1 MRGTSQRSLEAVR
14 AGFAPVLRAAGE
26 GAAELGEQ
34 LFTVLDALDGSAAL
48 LRALA
53 NPARDAA
60 SKAGLVRGVL
70 GGKAD
75 DRVVDVLVE
84 LVAQRWSA
92 DADLAQAVEDLA
104 VGATLA
110 SAQARGTLE
119 TVENELFTLMRSL
132 IGSPSDVRSMLSAP
146 HVTESE
152 RIRLL
157 ETILDGRGDEAT
169 RRLARRA
176 VGLRRGRRFV
186 ATLSWYMEIAAGMR
200 DRLVGL
206 ATVSVPLTEAQT
218 DRIGSLLAQAYGKP
232 VQLNVV
238 VDPSVV
244 GGLRIQVGDDV
255 VEATVLARMVDA
267 RRRMAS

>member
-1 MRGTSQRSLEAVR
+1 MRGTSQRSLEVVR
-14 AGFAPVLRAAGE
+14 AGFAPVLRDAGE

-48 LRALA
+48 LRGLA
-53 NPARDAA
+53 DPARDAA
-60 SKAGLVRGVL
+60 AKAGLVRGIL

-75 DRVVDVLVE
+75 DRVVAVLVD

-92 DADLAQAVEDLA
+92 DADLAEAVEDLA

-110 SAQARGTLE
+110 SARSRGTLE
-119 TVENELFTLMRSL
+119 TVENELFTIVRSL
-132 IGSPSDVRSMLSAP
+132 IGSPADVRAMLSNPGVSVAD
-146 HVTESE
+146 

-157 ETILDGRGDEAT
+157 DAILAGRGDEAT
-169 RRLARRA
+169 RGLARRA
-176 VGLRRGRRFV
+176 AGLRGGRRFV
-186 ATLSWYMEIAAGMR
+186 ATLSWYMEIAAAMR

-206 ATVSVPLTEAQT
+206 ATVTAPLSEAQT
-218 DRIGSLLAQAYGKP
+218 DRLGTLLAQAYGKP

-244 GGLRIQVGDDV
+244 GGLRIQVGDDI
-255 VEATVLARMVDA
+255 VEATVLARMADA
-267 RRRMAS
+267 RRRLAS